1 MSGAY
6 SLPDVARAKD
16 LLGMIFDGLSIK
28 PGSKL
33 DISGRAASYFGVYV
47 TDEGAPAALCGCDT
61 EFAAHTGSALSM
73 LPPATAMESVKAR
86 TLTDVMRANLH
97 EIMNICTR
105 LILREGSPHLRLRE
119 VSAVGALPADA
130 AALLTPAVRRI
141 DWQVDIPRYGSGV
154 LCVICAG

>member
-1 MSGAY
+1 MNAPY
-6 SLPDVARAKD
+6 SLPDAARAKD

-28 PGSKL
+28 PGAKL
-33 DISGRAASYFGVYV
+33 DISGRAASYFAVYV
-47 TDEGAPAALCGCDT
+47 TDDGTPAALCGCDT

-73 LPPATAMESVKAR
+73 LPPAAAKESVKAR
-86 TLTDVMRANLH
+86 TLSEAMLANLH

-119 VSAVGALPADA
+119 VSPVAALAADA
-130 AALLTPAVRRI
+130 AALLTPAARRV
-141 DWQVDIPRYGSGV
+141 DWQVDIPRYGSGA